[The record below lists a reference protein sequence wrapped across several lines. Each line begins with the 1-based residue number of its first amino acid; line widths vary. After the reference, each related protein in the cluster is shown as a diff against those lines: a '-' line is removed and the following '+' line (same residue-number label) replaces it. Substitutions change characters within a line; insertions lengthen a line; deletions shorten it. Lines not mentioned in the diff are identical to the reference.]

1 MGNCQKLRYRIIRK
15 TKLGA
20 SNYEIVDILE
30 KISEKKI
37 FPPEIQ
43 SVLIDSCMNI
53 MDAKLK
59 REISEYFP
67 RLKRIHKQK
76 KYWKNARNITT
87 ELFLKLPHK
96 YIKGFLVFLE
106 QDTYILDKP
115 NILAFN
121 FLLNHLDDLIRYI
134 GNRKESIH
142 NDVFDFIIC
151 FYGAY
156 GIEPPSQFNFRDI
169 IYNVTEYFFTKEIV
183 DIENR
188 MLNAGIIE
196 NENSI

>member
-1 MGNCQKLRYRIIRK
+1 M
-15 TKLGA
+15 
-20 SNYEIVDILE
+20 
-30 KISEKKI
+30 
-37 FPPEIQ
+37 
-43 SVLIDSCMNI
+43 
-53 MDAKLK
+53 
-59 REISEYFP
+59 
-67 RLKRIHKQK
+67 
-76 KYWKNARNITT
+76 
-87 ELFLKLPHK
+87 KLPHK

-115 NILAFN
+115 NILAFK